1 MKRPDDI
8 NLNRDDGEA
17 LMARIRA
24 SSLNGDDQRLLVKLL
39 ELYFWLTVALQETK
53 ISLKRLKQLLFGR
66 GVKRSGAKGDDDD
79 DAVDSGDGDPNENAA
94 TGNDTNATSTEPASD
109 IGGGQ
114 GGEDQPRRRG
124 HGRQGADAYTG
135 AKRVACRHEELE
147 AGQKCPA
154 CGRGSLYRL
163 PDGVEIRIDSAGLLN
178 AVRYELE
185 KLRCSGC
192 GQIFT
197 AELPPSAGVEKYTPH
212 AQAVI
217 VLCRYQ
223 LGLPFHRLE
232 QFQALVGV
240 PVADATLWDKAEQV
254 ANCVYPVF
262 EQLQKHAAQSPLFY
276 HDDTGVRIQTLLDE
290 NHARR
295 AAMDAGEANDLRVGM
310 YTTAIVA
317 EDGERTIVLYFS
329 GRDHAGENLSK
340 LLADRDSDLPKP
352 IVMSDALAANT
363 LEQEAKVI
371 RCNCLAHGVRSFS
384 DLEEFFPHPCQRVL
398 DDLARVYDID
408 AETATLNAHQR
419 LVHHQLYSEPI
430 LTNLQAWLEQQFNDR
445 EVEPNSSLGKAF
457 SYLLNHWEKLTRFLT
472 VAGAPL
478 DNNLVERTL
487 KRMIRQRTASLF
499 FASVYSATVGSML
512 ASVLATAAAAGV
524 NVLDYLVA
532 LQQHRLAVLQ
542 NPTAWLPWNYVQSL
556 TVAQAT

>member
-8 NLNRDDGEA
+8 KLSREDGEA
-17 LMARIRA
+17 LIT
-24 SSLNGDDQRLLVKLL
+24 RLKANELSREDRRVLVKLI

-66 GVKRSGAKGDDDD
+66 GAKRPDVTTKDDDSTSSRGD
-79 DAVDSGDGDPNENAA
+79 CDTENVASG
-94 TGNDTNATSTEPASD
+94 TDTTATSTKADSD
-109 IGGGQ
+109 VGDDKGA
-114 GGEDQPRRRG
+114 EDQPRRRG

-135 AKRVACRHEELE
+135 AKRVVCNHEELE
-147 AGQKCPA
+147 AGQRCPA

-163 PDGVEIRIDSAGLLN
+163 PDGVEIRIDSAGILN

-192 GQIFT
+192 GEIFT
-197 AELPPSAGVEKYTPH
+197 AELPPSAGVEKYTPQ
-212 AQAVI
+212 ARAVI
-217 VLCRYQ
+217 ALCRYQ

-232 QFQALVGV
+232 HFQALVGV

-254 ANCVYPVF
+254 ANSVYPVF
-262 EQLQKHAAQSPLFY
+262 EQLQQQAAQSALFY
-276 HDDTGVRIQTLLDE
+276 HDDTSVRIQTLLDE
-290 NHARR
+290 NHQRR

-317 EDGERTIVLYFS
+317 EDGERSIVLYFS
-329 GRDHAGENLSK
+329 GREHAGENLSK
-340 LLADRDSDLPKP
+340 LLERRDPDLPKP

-384 DLEEFFPHPCQRVL
+384 DLEAFFPHPCQRVL

-408 AETATLNAHQR
+408 AETATLNDQQR
-419 LVHHQLYSEPI
+419 LVHHQVYSEPI
-430 LTNLQAWLEQQFNDR
+430 LTNLKAWLEQQFSDR

-457 SYLLNHWEKLTRFLT
+457 SYLLNHWAELTRILT

-478 DNNLVERTL
+478 DNNLVERAL
-487 KRMIRQRTASLF
+487 KLMIRQRNASLF

-512 ASVLATAAAAGV
+512 ASVVATAGAAGV

-542 NPTAWLPWNYVQSL
+542 NPVAWLPWNVAQPL

>member
-1 MKRPDDI
+1 MKRPDEVK
-8 NLNRDDGEA
+8 LSRDDGEA

-24 SSLNGDDQRLLVKLL
+24 SSLSGDDQRVLVKLI
-39 ELYFWLTVALQETK
+39 ELYFWLIVALQETK
-53 ISLKRLKQLLFGR
+53 ISLKRLKRLLLGR
-66 GVKRSGAKGDDDD
+66 GTQRSEADGAADSGGRCGGESATSGPERSGCATES
-79 DAVDSGDGDPNENAA
+79 DADVGVER
-94 TGNDTNATSTEPASD
+94 
-109 IGGGQ
+109 
-114 GGEDQPRRRG
+114 GEADQPRRRG

-135 AKRVACRHEELE
+135 AKRVVCNHDELQV
-147 AGQKCPA
+147 GQRCPL
-154 CGRGSLYRL
+154 CGCGSLYRL
-163 PDGVEIRIDSAGLLN
+163 PDGVEIRIDSAGVLN

-197 AELPPSAGVEKYTPH
+197 AELPLSAGVEKYTPQ
-212 AQAVI
+212 ARAVI
-217 VLCRYQ
+217 ALSRYY

-240 PVADATLWDKAEQV
+240 PVADATLWDQAEQV

-262 EQLQKHAAQSPLFY
+262 EQLQHQAAQSALFY

-295 AAMDAGEANDLRVGM
+295 DAMAAGEASDLRVGM

-317 EDGERTIVLYFS
+317 EDGERSIVLYFS

-340 LLADRDSDLPKP
+340 LLADRDPSLPKP

-363 LEQEAKVI
+363 LDQEAKVI
-371 RCNCLAHGVRSFS
+371 RCNCLAHGVRTFS
-384 DLEEFFPHPCQRVL
+384 ELEEFFPHSCQRVL

-408 AETATLNAHQR
+408 AETVGLSDHQR
-419 LVHHQLYSEPI
+419 LVHHQVYSEPI
-430 LTNLQAWLEQQFNDR
+430 LTNLKVWLEQQFDAR
-445 EVEPNSSLGKAF
+445 EVEPNSRLGKAV
-457 SYLLNHWEKLTRFLT
+457 SYLLNHWLKLTRFLT

-478 DNNLVERTL
+478 DNNVVERAL
-487 KRMIRQRTASLF
+487 KLMIRQRGASVF
-499 FASVYSATVGSML
+499 FASAHSATVGSML
-512 ASVLATAAAAGV
+512 VSVLATAAGAGI

-532 LQQHRLAVLQ
+532 LQQHRSAVFQ
-542 NPTAWLPWNYVQSL
+542 NPAAWLPWSYTEQL
-556 TVAQAT
+556 LPT

>member
-1 MKRPDDI
+1 MKRPDEVK
-8 NLNRDDGEA
+8 LNRDDGEA

-24 SSLNGDDQRLLVKLL
+24 SSLSGDDQRLLVRLI

-66 GVKRSGAKGDDDD
+66 AAKRSRAQVDADEAGD
-79 DAVDSGDGDPNENAA
+79 S
-94 TGNDTNATSTEPASD
+94 S
-109 IGGGQ
+109 GGGDNANAPADNAPPGRSTALGSDGG
-114 GGEDQPRRRG
+114 GGEEAAGQSGRRG

-135 AKRVACRHEELE
+135 AKRVVCNHEALE

-178 AVRYELE
+178 ALRYEVE

-197 AELPPSAGVEKYTPH
+197 ADLPPSAGVEKYTPH
-212 AQAVI
+212 ARAVI
-217 VLCRYQ
+217 VLSRYH

-232 QFQALVGV
+232 QLQALVGV
-240 PVADATLWDKAEQV
+240 PVADATLWDQAEQV
-254 ANCVYPVF
+254 ASCVYPVF
-262 EQLQKHAAQSPLFY
+262 EQLQKQAAQSPLFY

-290 NHARR
+290 NHQRR
-295 AAMDAGEANDLRVGM
+295 DAMETGEASDLRLGM

-317 EDGERTIVLYFS
+317 EDGEQTIVLYFS
-329 GRDHAGENLSK
+329 GREHAGENLSK
-340 LLADRDSDLPKP
+340 LLARRDPDLPKP

-363 LEQEAKVI
+363 LAQEAKVI

-384 DLEEFFPHPCQRVL
+384 DLEAFFPHPCQRVL

-408 AETATLNAHQR
+408 AETATLNDQQR
-419 LVHHQLYSEPI
+419 LVHHQVYSEPI
-430 LTNLQAWLEQQFNDR
+430 LTHLKAWLEQQVSDR

-457 SYLLNHWEKLTRFLT
+457 SYLLNHWAKLTRILT

-478 DNNLVERTL
+478 DNNVVERAL
-487 KRMIRQRTASLF
+487 KLMIRQRTASLF

-512 ASVLATAAAAGV
+512 ASVVATAGAAGV

-532 LQQHRLAVLQ
+532 LQQHRLSVLQ
-542 NPTAWLPWNYVQSL
+542 NPAAWLPWCYHQPL
-556 TVAQAT
+556 IAQAT

>member
-1 MKRPDDI
+1 MKRPDEVK
-8 NLNRDDGEA
+8 LNRDDGEA
-17 LMARIRA
+17 LIARIRA
-24 SSLNGDDQRLLVKLL
+24 SSLSGDDQRLLVRLI
-39 ELYFWLTVALQETK
+39 ELYFWLTMALQETK

-66 GVKRSGAKGDDDD
+66 VAKRSSANVDADEAGDS
-79 DAVDSGDGDPNENAA
+79 SGGGDNENAPA
-94 TGNDTNATSTEPASD
+94 DNDPPGSSTELGSD
-109 IGGGQ
+109 GGG
-114 GGEDQPRRRG
+114 GEEAADQSGRRG

-135 AKRVACRHEELE
+135 AKRVVCNHDELQ
-147 AGQKCPA
+147 AGQRCPL
-154 CGRGSLYRL
+154 CGHGSLYRL
-163 PDGVEIRIDSAGLLN
+163 PDGVEIRIDSAGVLN

-197 AELPPSAGVEKYTPH
+197 AELPPSAGVEKYTPQ
-212 AQAVI
+212 ARAVI
-217 VLCRYQ
+217 ALCRYP

-254 ANCVYPVF
+254 ANGVYPVF
-262 EQLQKHAAQSPLFY
+262 EQLQQQAAQSALFY

-290 NHARR
+290 NHQRR
-295 AAMDAGEANDLRVGM
+295 DAMDAGEASDLRLGM

-329 GRDHAGENLSK
+329 GREHAGENLSK
-340 LLADRDSDLPKP
+340 LLARRDPDLPKP
-352 IVMSDALAANT
+352 MVMSDALAANT
-363 LEQEAKVI
+363 LEQEADVI

-384 DLEEFFPHPCQRVL
+384 DVEDFFPHPCQRVL
-398 DDLARVYDID
+398 DDLGRVYDID
-408 AETATLNAHQR
+408 AETTTLSDSQR
-419 LVHHQLYSEPI
+419 LIHHQVYSEPI
-430 LTNLQAWLEQQFNDR
+430 LTALKVWLEQQFSDR

-457 SYLLNHWEKLTRFLT
+457 SYLLNHWTELTQFLR

-478 DNNLVERTL
+478 DNNGVERAL
-487 KRMIRQRTASLF
+487 KLMIRQRTASLF

-512 ASVLATAAAAGV
+512 ASVVATAGAAGV

-532 LQQHRLAVLQ
+532 LQQHRTAVLQ
-542 NPTAWLPWNYVQSL
+542 NPAAWLPWNYAQSL
-556 TVAQAT
+556 IVAQAT